1 MRFSSVFP
9 NLTIYDSYY
18 KVRNGIFRKDHMS
31 TATITSKGQITIPVR
46 VRTALGIDSGDRIE
60 FVELEKGQF
69 AIIPATRSL
78 QELNGLF
85 KGRRKTAATIEEMDD
100 AIAKGA
106 AESL

>member
-1 MRFSSVFP
+1 MA
-9 NLTIYDSYY
+9 
-18 KVRNGIFRKDHMS
+18 
-31 TATITSKGQITIPVR
+31 TATVTSKGQVTIPAR
-46 VRTALGIDSGDRIE
+46 VRIALGVDAGDRIE

-85 KGRRKTAATIEEMDD
+85 KGRRQTPASIEEMDE

>member
-1 MRFSSVFP
+1 M
-9 NLTIYDSYY
+9 YYSYY
-18 KVRNGIFRKDHMS
+18 KVRIAISRKDNMAS
-31 TATITSKGQITIPVR
+31 ATITSKGQITLPVR
-46 VRTALGIDSGDRIE
+46 VRTALGVDSGDRIE

-85 KGRRKTAATIEEMDD
+85 KGRRKTAATLEEMDD

>member
-1 MRFSSVFP
+1 MRKEYMAS
-9 NLTIYDSYY
+9 
-18 KVRNGIFRKDHMS
+18 
-31 TATITSKGQITIPVR
+31 ATITSKGQVTIPIR
-46 VRTALGIDSGDRIE
+46 VRSALGVDSGDRIE

-78 QELNGLF
+78 QELNGMF
-85 KGRRKTAATIEEMDD
+85 EGRRKRAATIEEMDE

>member
-1 MRFSSVFP
+1 MLPYIIVRDIKVWK
-9 NLTIYDSYY
+9 DS
-18 KVRNGIFRKDHMS
+18 MA

-46 VRTALGIDSGDRIE
+46 VRAALGVDSGDRIE

-85 KGRRKTAATIEEMDD
+85 KGRRKTAATIDEMDE

>member
-1 MRFSSVFP
+1 M
-9 NLTIYDSYY
+9 
-18 KVRNGIFRKDHMS
+18 RKDS
-31 TATITSKGQITIPVR
+31 VSAATITAKGQITIPVR
-46 VRTALGIDSGDRIE
+46 VRTALGVDSGDRIE
-60 FVELEKGQF
+60 FVELAEGQF

>member
-1 MRFSSVFP
+1 MFG
-9 NLTIYDSYY
+9 SYY
-18 KVRNGIFRKDHMS
+18 KVRINIFRKDNMS

-46 VRTALGIDSGDRIE
+46 VRAALGIDSGDRIE